1 MVNRID
7 GTPYYEYSKSQNV
20 NLDSKTETSEK
31 FSLDYKKDNIS
42 SEDKEK
48 KEKDKAE
55 KAAADAARAAEQG
68 GVKLE
73 LSNRGKTSSLEGT
86 KALDTAGKKENAGLA
101 SFVDSLQDFVRLAVT
116 AVKDLFYR
124 IWNDPPA
131 KEQNLVQDIS
141 ADSDEEISEI
151 HTSDSTESENFE
163 NTAPVSEGSAA
174 GELSSEELAS
184 AMRNETAR
192 IDKEVQQ
199 YLKSGNLSQVVSLL
213 TNDGKKVAAHNSTLL
228 TYYDRNGRMIE
239 LSASDRERILH
250 GERSTIKL

>member
-7 GTPYYEYSKSQNV
+7 GTHYYEYSKSQNV
-20 NLDSKTETSEK
+20 NLNDKSETSEK
-31 FSLDYKKDNIS
+31 FSLDYKKDSLS

-48 KEKDKAE
+48 KEKDKAD
-55 KAAADAARAAEQG
+55 KVTADAMSAAEQS

-73 LSNRGKTSSLEGT
+73 LSDRGKASSLERA
-86 KALDTAGKKENAGLA
+86 KALDVAGTKGNVNLS
-101 SFVDSLQDFVRLAVT
+101 SFVDMLQDFVRLAVT

-124 IWNDPPA
+124 IWNDSSA
-131 KEQNLVQDIS
+131 KEQDKGTDIS
-141 ADSDEEISEI
+141 VDADERISEI
-151 HTSDSTESENFE
+151 YMPDNAESEASANM
-163 NTAPVSEGSAA
+163 AAVSEEHVER
-174 GELSSEELAS
+174 ELSSEELS
-184 AMRNETAR
+184 IAMKNETAR

-239 LSASDRERILH
+239 LNASDKERILH